1 MSLTTENIFDANFYR
16 AANHDLANV
25 TDAQALSHF
34 QTYGL
39 NEGRVFSPLIDLN
52 FYKASNPDLA
62 KMTNSQLLSH
72 LENYGVA
79 EGRAFSPL
87 VDLSYYRGK
96 YGEINKFSNEQLF
109 SHLKNYGISEGR
121 SFDPL
126 FSLGYYRS
134 LNSDLAQMNNSQLL
148 NHFII
153 YGINEGRQFSSYF
166 DSNYYSSNNKDL
178 AGLNH
183 NQRLQHYEI
192 YGINEGRKSSPNFDA
207 GYYKA
212 NNPDL
217 SGLKGINLLKHFVEY
232 GKFEGRQSATD
243 YAGDTLY
250 STRQLTLGSNYS
262 YISEHV
268 GSSDPNDYYR
278 FDLSATSTVNID
290 SYGFSKNIS
299 NRLLDGSGQLV
310 KSLNS
315 QQYNSDNSTAGTANN
330 SILLNPGTYYI
341 NIQPLAGN
349 TDYRFYINA
358 TTPQPVTISQPP
370 SARPLSPQ
378 NQFFADSE
386 QAKLD
391 ALLGSILS
399 GYSPQKFV

>member
-1 MSLTTENIFDANFYR
+1 MSLTIKNIFDANFYR
-16 AANHDLANV
+16 AANKDLANA

-39 NEGRVFSPLIDLN
+39 NEGRLFSPLIDLN

-87 VDLSYYRGK
+87 VDLSYYRGNN
-96 YGEINKFSNEQLF
+96 GDINKFSNEQLF

-121 SFDPL
+121 SFTPL
-126 FSLGYYRS
+126 FSPGQYQM
-134 LNSDLAQMNNSQLL
+134 LNSDLAQKNNSQLL

-153 YGINEGRQFSSYF
+153 NGINEGRQFSYYF

-178 AGLNH
+178 AGLNN

-217 SGLKGINLLKHFVEY
+217 SGLKGINLLKHFEDHGEY
-232 GKFEGRQSATD
+232 EGRQSATD

-250 STRQLTLGSNYS
+250 SSRQLTLGSNYS
-262 YISEHV
+262 SILEHV

-278 FDLSATSTVNID
+278 FDLSATSTVNIY
-290 SYGFSKNIS
+290 SYGLSKNIS

-315 QQYNSDNSTAGTANN
+315 QQYNSDKSTAGTANN
-330 SILLNPGTYYI
+330 SIPLNPGTYYI

-349 TDYRFYINA
+349 TNYQFYINA
-358 TTPQPVTISQPP
+358 TTPQPVTISQSP
-370 SARPLSPQ
+370 SARPLSQ
-378 NQFFADSE
+378 ENELFVVNE
-386 QAKLD
+386 IAKQKE
-391 ALLGSILS
+391 LLGSILS
-399 GYSPQKFV
+399 SSSPSNFV